1 MLILITFVCNYLL
14 LILPILL
21 SVAFLTLI
29 ERKVLAATQRRVG
42 PNFVGFL
49 GLLQP
54 IADAVKLIV
63 KETILPKSA
72 NIFLF
77 ILAPLITFFVS
88 LTAWAVIPINQFSFI
103 ADIDLGILYLLMISS
118 LSVYGIILAGWSSNS
133 QYAFLGSLRSTAQ
146 MISYEVS
153 IGLILINVIIFAGSL
168 NLHKIV
174 AFQEHVWFIF
184 PLFPLFLMF
193 LVSALAETNRPPF
206 DLPEA
211 EGELVAGFNVEY
223 SAIGFTLFFIAEY
236 ANIILISVLTVIFFL
251 GGWLPLSASI
261 IEPFFFIAVHPG
273 LIPLI
278 NLFLNL
284 DIINLSGALS
294 FVIKINLVLFF
305 FIWVRAS
312 FPRYRY
318 DQLMR
323 LGWKVF
329 LPLSLG
335 FVIFNAAFCFCFFS

>member
-1 MLILITFVCNYLL
+1 MIILIKFLINYLL

-29 ERKVLAATQRRVG
+29 ERKVLAASQRRVG

-54 IADAVKLIV
+54 IADAVKLIF
-63 KETILPKSA
+63 KETILPRSA

-77 ILAPLITFFVS
+77 IIAPLITFFLS
-88 LTAWAVIPINQFSFI
+88 LSAWAIVPINQFSFI

-118 LSVYGIILAGWSSNS
+118 LSVYGIIIAGWSSNS
-133 QYAFLGSLRSTAQ
+133 QYAFLGALRSSAQ

-153 IGLILINVIIFAGSL
+153 IGLILINIILFCGSL
-168 NLHKIV
+168 NLIKIV
-174 AFQEHVWFIF
+174 TFQEHVWFII
-184 PLFPLFLMF
+184 PQFPLFLMF

-236 ANIILISVLTVIFFL
+236 ANIILISILTVIFFL
-251 GGWLPLSASI
+251 GGWLPISATLLELFSLISI
-261 IEPFFFIAVHPG
+261 SPI
-273 LIPLI
+273 LIPFI
-278 NLFLNL
+278 NIFFSL
-284 DIINLSGALS
+284 DIIQLSQAFIFL
-294 FVIKINLVLFF
+294 IKLNLVLFF

-329 LPLSLG
+329 LPMTLG
-335 FVIFNAAFCFCFFS
+335 LVVLNSMFVFCFFS